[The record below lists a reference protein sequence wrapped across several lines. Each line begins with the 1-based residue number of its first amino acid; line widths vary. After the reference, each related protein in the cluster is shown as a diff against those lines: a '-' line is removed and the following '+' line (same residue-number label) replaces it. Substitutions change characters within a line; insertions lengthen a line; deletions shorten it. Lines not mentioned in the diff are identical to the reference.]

1 MFIIENTILN
11 LAYGLIF
18 VVRSIFSGKL
28 GAQCYTLLRLVAPPL
43 AFTYVIGYTCGEL
56 YHRLAAKVIQR
67 FA

>member
-11 LAYGLIF
+11 FAYGLIF
-18 VVRSIFSGKL
+18 VIRSILNGEV

-43 AFTYVIGYTCGEL
+43 AFTYVLGYTCGEL
-56 YHRLAAKVIQR
+56 YHRLSAKVIQR